1 MSLSGSISNALSG
14 MRMSSLAAELVSS
27 NLANATNEDYAARSL
42 SVSSRVT
49 GGTGGV
55 RIDGIM
61 RRVDQSLLADWRGA
75 NSDLSYATTLS
86 SYVSR
91 VEKVMATP
99 DDPTSLT
106 GRLAGFESAL
116 VQASAR
122 PDLTT
127 RLETVVTL
135 AGSLAGAFNDIADTI
150 QQARTDADRGIK
162 DTVSQLNDMLAQI
175 VDLNT
180 KISVRSR
187 TGSDTA
193 ALEDLRQGVLDD
205 LSTVTPIRV
214 LQRDHD
220 AIAVVTKGGTVL
232 VDGTAAEIRF
242 NGTSTVTEHMTLQN
256 GLLSGLTAN
265 GEDVDIS
272 RFAGGSLAALFEVR
286 DETLPGFQAE
296 LDQLAAGLV
305 TKFQNTA
312 VDPSLGAT
320 DAGLFTDGGGAFN
333 PVDQIGLSRR
343 LAINPA
349 ADSNQGGDPR
359 AIRDGFL
366 AAPGPVGDATILNN
380 MAEALTEVSTVPS
393 GIFSGQNESIVT
405 HASAVMSTVAATLNN
420 LDQLT
425 SFSSAKS
432 ASITQERL
440 RAGVDSDAELQNLM
454 TIEKTYAANAQVL
467 KTVDEMLDILMGL

>member
-75 NSDLSYATTLS
+75 NSDLSHATTLA

-99 DDPTSLT
+99 DDPASLT
-106 GRLAGFESAL
+106 ARLAAFETAL

-127 RLETVVTL
+127 RLDTVVSR
-135 AGSLAGAFNDIADTI
+135 ASSLAETFNGIADTI
-150 QQARTDADRGIK
+150 QKARTDADGNIQ
-162 DTVSQLNDMLAQI
+162 DTVAQLNDKLAQI

-187 TGSDTA
+187 VGSDTA
-193 ALEDLRQGVLDD
+193 SLEDLRQGILDD
-205 LSTVTPIRV
+205 LSSITPIRV

-220 AIAVVTKGGTVL
+220 AVAVVTKGGLVL
-232 VDGTAAEIRF
+232 VEGTAAEIQF
-242 NGTSTVTEHMTLQN
+242 NATSTVTEHMTLQN
-256 GLLSGLTAN
+256 GLLSGVTVN
-265 GEDVDIS
+265 GDDVDIS
-272 RFAGGSLAALFEVR
+272 RFAGGSLEALFTAR
-286 DETLPGFQAE
+286 DETLPQFQAE
-296 LDQLAAGLV
+296 LDELAVGLA
-305 TKFQNTA
+305 TKFQDA
-312 VDPSLGAT
+312 SVDPSLGAT
-320 DAGLFTDGGGAFN
+320 DAGLFTDGGAAFDV
-333 PVDQIGLSRR
+333 VDQVGLSRR
-343 LAINPA
+343 LAINAA
-349 ADSNQGGDPR
+349 ADPAQSGDLR
-359 AIRDGFL
+359 LIRDGFL

-380 MAEALTEVSTVPS
+380 MLSALTAASPIPG
-393 GIFSGQNESIVT
+393 GIFAGQNESMLT
-405 HASAVMSTVAATLNN
+405 HASAVMSHVGTTLNGI
-420 LDQLT
+420 DQLT
-425 SFSSAKS
+425 SFASAKS

-440 RAGVDSDAELQNLM
+440 RTGVDTDAELQNLM

>member
-55 RIDGIM
+55 KIDGIM

-75 NSDLSYATTLS
+75 NADLSHATTLT
-86 SYVSR
+86 SYISR
-91 VEKVMATP
+91 VEKIMATP

-106 GRLAGFESAL
+106 ARLAAFETAL

-127 RLETVVTL
+127 RLDTVVTR
-135 AGSLAGAFNDIADTI
+135 AGSLAKTFNDIADTI

-162 DTVSQLNDMLAQI
+162 DTVTQLNDKLAQI

-187 TGSDTA
+187 AGSDTA
-193 ALEDLRQGVLDD
+193 SLEDLRQGVLDD
-205 LSTVTPIRV
+205 LSAIAPIRV

-220 AIAVVTKGGTVL
+220 AIAVVTKGGLVL
-232 VDGTAAEIRF
+232 VEGTAAEIQF

-265 GEDVDIS
+265 GDDVDIS
-272 RFAGGSLAALFEVR
+272 RFVGGSLAAMFEVR
-286 DETLPGFQAE
+286 DETLPDFQAE

-305 TKFQNTA
+305 TKFQSAA

-320 DAGLFTDGGGAFN
+320 DAGLFTDGAGAFD

-343 LAINPA
+343 LAINLA

-359 AIRDGFL
+359 LVRDGFL
-366 AAPGPVGDATILNN
+366 ASPGPVGDATILNN
-380 MAEALTEVSTVPS
+380 MANALTEASTIPG
-393 GIFSGQNESIVT
+393 GIFAGQNESILT
-405 HASAVMSTVAATLNN
+405 HASAVMSNVAATLNS

-425 SFSSAKS
+425 SFTSAKS

-440 RAGVDSDAELQNLM
+440 RTGVDSDAELQNLM

-467 KTVDEMLDILMGL
+467 RTVDEMLDILMGL